1 VTRLTR
7 KTKQK
12 QKQKISKCF
21 MAAIFYL
28 ALRMADT
35 IGINGQQVN
44 KTIANLRLLA
54 QVNGDLGETI
64 RCLFVCLVISVSNVT
79 DIDIAVLLFAMLGIN
94 GIGSDDNL
102 HIIRESECP
111 S

>member
-1 VTRLTR
+1 
-7 KTKQK
+7 
-12 QKQKISKCF
+12 

-44 KTIANLRLLA
+44 KTIAILRLLA
-54 QVNGDLGETI
+54 QVNGDLGENNP
-64 RCLFVCLVISVSNVT
+64 LFVCWFVGLFVWLFQFRMSQ
-79 DIDIAVLLFAMLGIN
+79 IDIAILLAMLGIN